1 MDATESLRNFLAN
14 CAVEASRR
22 LVKYREKAADKT
34 VPYKYRVNWDRY
46 AAQEEQ
52 YLINRANKIIELRQ
66 RHNGIH

>member
-1 MDATESLRNFLAN
+1 VSATESLRNFVAE

-52 YLINRANKIIELRQ
+52 LIINRANKIIELRM
-66 RHNGIH
+66 RHDGRH